1 MTNTYSGDPVAN
13 VVRMEYIGQQ
23 FNESIKGLNG
33 REYHGGTMAT
43 FRYAEVHPDDVRGLE
58 QSGLWRVAVD
68 APIESEPID
77 VKEKKPTSKTTPT
90 RRRSA

>member
-13 VVRMEYIGQQ
+13 VVLMEYIGQQ

-43 FRYAEVHPDDVRGLE
+43 FKYAEVHPDDVHGLE

-68 APIESEPID
+68 APIESEP
-77 VKEKKPTSKTTPT
+77 VKEKKPTPKPTPT
-90 RRRSA
+90 RRRAA